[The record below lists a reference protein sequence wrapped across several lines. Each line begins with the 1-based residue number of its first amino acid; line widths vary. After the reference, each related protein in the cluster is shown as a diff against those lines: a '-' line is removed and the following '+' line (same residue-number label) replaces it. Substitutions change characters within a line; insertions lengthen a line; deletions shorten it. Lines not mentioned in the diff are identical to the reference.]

1 MYVYLYVQIHI
12 YFFFHQKEEKDKNK
26 VTARRVAAEISD
38 LARGR
43 ATKRKRKR
51 EKRRVAKRNRVLA
64 DFSQLMK
71 FIRAFVSAFGFA
83 LRKKAWKEGK
93 WVDAVCQ
100 REAPARV
107 NVCDLLLWLQRA
119 ALSLYLPFRNLLQ
132 SACPTNEYR

>member
-83 LRKKAWKEGK
+83 LRKKA
-93 WVDAVCQ
+93 
-100 REAPARV
+100 
-107 NVCDLLLWLQRA
+107 
-119 ALSLYLPFRNLLQ
+119 
-132 SACPTNEYR
+132 